1 MPDVPNTVA
10 DITVTPILPRFGA
23 EISGVDLTQ
32 PLSPEVAQKLVD
44 LQDTWGVTVYRD
56 TGLDDASHIA
66 FSRIFGVLEKAPSRS
81 GNGRTKRQLPPEIF
95 ASSNLGP
102 DNEINLDP
110 SAAIYRKGDQLWHTD
125 SSFMPVRSAYSALL
139 AHEVPSK
146 DGLTWFADTRSA
158 YDDLP
163 QEMKDKLEPLEADH
177 SLWWSRK
184 QGGADIDEAEI
195 DDRVLARHKMIYE
208 DKKTGRKALY
218 VGAHCRDVIGMN
230 REEGRALIRQLNEWI
245 VRPEY
250 VFSVSWN
257 VGDMTIW
264 NNLITQHRGGEFD
277 AVNERRDMHRTTVR
291 EHTEA
296 DPGPDPFSR
305 LFTEMPK
312 LIKTEA

>member
-1 MPDVPNTVA
+1 MPNTVD
-10 DITVTPILPRFGA
+10 DIKVTPILPRFGA

-32 PLSPEVAQKLVD
+32 KLSPEVAQKLID
-44 LQDTWGVTVYRD
+44 LQDTWGVTVYRN
-56 TGLDDASHIA
+56 TGLDDATHIE
-66 FSRIFGVLEKAPSRS
+66 FSRIFGILEKAPRRPL
-81 GNGRTKRQLPPEIF
+81 NGRAKRELPPEIF

-110 SAAIYRKGDQLWHTD
+110 AAAVYRKGDQLWHTD

-163 QEMKDKLEPLEADH
+163 QEMKDKLEGLVAEH

-184 QGGADIDEAEI
+184 QGGAEIDEAEI
-195 DDRVLARHKMIYE
+195 DDRVLARHKMVYE

-218 VGAHCRDVIGMN
+218 VGAHCRDVVGMD

-257 VGDMTIW
+257 VGDLTIW

-291 EHTEA
+291 EQTDEDA
-296 DPGPDPFSR
+296 GPDPFSR